1 MRKISAHFCLMPDGT
16 LGKWPV
22 VSIDPDG
29 VITELRVN
37 SDHLNEEPGMEYY
50 GGVIV
55 PGFIEDIRNC
65 IFPDHTESEMMKLID
80 NFYSRGSIR
89 FLCRSDQKYFNTTF
103 KGKVFYDNSFIAE
116 VRKPCEKKSFWEK
129 VKEGKGINIIDTI
142 YLLQKKLT
150 DYLPESV
157 SWGRMKVDSAP
168 GILLVKG
175 LDYAG
180 MELTDRTSI
189 KILIH

>member
-22 VSIDPDG
+22 IGIDPDG

-55 PGFIEDIRNC
+55 PGFIEDIRSS
-65 IFPDHTESEMMKLID
+65 IFPDLTEGEIVKLID
-80 NFYSRGSIR
+80 RFYSKGSIR
-89 FLCRSDQKYFNTTF
+89 FLCRSDQKYFNPTF
-103 KGKVFYDNSFIAE
+103 KGKVFYDTSFIAE
-116 VRKPCEKKSFWEK
+116 VRKLCRKESFWEK
-129 VKEGKGINIIDTI
+129 VKEENGGNIIDTI
-142 YLLQKKLT
+142 YSLQKKLT
-150 DYLPESV
+150 DDLPESV
-157 SWGRMKVDSAP
+157 NWGRMEVGSEP

-175 LDYAG
+175 LDYEG
-180 MELTDRTSI
+180 MKLTTKTSI